1 MLVLHT
7 FPRGDSEPSR
17 LGLSVSRKV
26 GGAVDRNLVKRL
38 LRESFDSQS
47 GLIVPGNDIVAV
59 ARSGMAEL
67 AESGGLSA
75 IDELLAELL
84 KDAGLKVEQDQ

>member
-1 MLVLHT
+1 M
-7 FPRGDSEPSR
+7 
-17 LGLSVSRKV
+17 
-26 GGAVDRNLVKRL
+26 
-38 LRESFDSQS
+38 
-47 GLIVPGNDIVAV
+47 PGNDIVAV

>member
-7 FPRGDSEPSR
+7 FPRGDTEPSR

-38 LRESFDSQS
+38 LREAFDAQS
-47 GLIVPGNDIVAV
+47 GSISPGNDIVAV

-67 AESGGLSA
+67 AENGGLAA
-75 IDELLAELL
+75 IDELLAQLI
-84 KDAGLKVEQDQ
+84 DNAGLRLEQAQ